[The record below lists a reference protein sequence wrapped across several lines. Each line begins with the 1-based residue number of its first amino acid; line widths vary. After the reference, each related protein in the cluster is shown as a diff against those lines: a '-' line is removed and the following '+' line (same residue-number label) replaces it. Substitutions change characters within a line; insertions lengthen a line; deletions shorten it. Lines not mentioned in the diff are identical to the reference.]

1 MLAGIFYFTLGN
13 LDPKY
18 RSRYRSIQ
26 LLAIC
31 KKKTLDK
38 YSLCSVLRPFV
49 DDMKKLVSSFINV
62 NAHHYPPLHTIRR
75 RATHLVLK
83 ERAKYISAQLQLFHP
98 ASNSLGGFKET
109 TAAYRYCRQCMVNS
123 EEAKLK
129 VSNSS
134 RVNVLVYTCMQY

>member
-49 DDMKKLVSSFINV
+49 DDMKKLVSSFVNV

-83 ERAKYISAQLQLFHP
+83 ERAKYISAQLQLFQQIIQL
-98 ASNSLGGFKET
+98 AIALV
-109 TAAYRYCRQCMVNS
+109 A
-123 EEAKLK
+123 LK
-129 VSNSS
+129 KQLQLTGIVVSAW
-134 RVNVLVYTCMQY
+134 